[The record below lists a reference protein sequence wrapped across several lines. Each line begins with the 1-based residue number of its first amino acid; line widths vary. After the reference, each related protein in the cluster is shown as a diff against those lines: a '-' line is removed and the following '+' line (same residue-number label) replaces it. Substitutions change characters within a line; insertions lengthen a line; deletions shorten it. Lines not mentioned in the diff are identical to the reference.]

1 MFITLYDL
9 LKHCEKAIEI
19 YNTIAENNGMDG
31 DIESFQYH
39 ENRSKMLDKMVS
51 TIRDQLETNKP
62 LPISGYIIWLNEPEN
77 ESVKEIL
84 LDALQVIKQDREYK
98 IKKLNEE
105 IEFSDLFLDKYKS
118 ESILSVGD
126 KYDN

>member
-126 KYDN
+126 RYDN